1 MENMP
6 KNLVLTAYSHEPF
19 LPCELKEIVTYAKKK
34 KITNRNEKVGLKKD
48 VGAIPTNRG
57 YILHT
62 KELVLFTNTLQPFYQ
77 INGRHTV
84 DELCTT
90 AEAESFLQ
98 ELYHC
103 DLLSFGSN
111 SGQIMVKDVPKKHRD
126 LYNGGDFVTFPLVPM
141 TVELNLTNACNFS
154 CIHCS
159 KDSKPRHKID
169 TGNELSIDDYK
180 KIIDECVQ
188 VGVLKLIL
196 MGGEPLYYQD
206 FLKLVRY
213 AKEKGIRNLGTST
226 NGWLVNDDIAK
237 ELSKYFSDIQ
247 VSIHG
252 ASSSTHDSIVGRK
265 GAWEQA
271 QRAIRSLKKYNMKVN
286 VSFTVMR
293 ENIDDISKM
302 PGLVKEYGGNSLR
315 FICLNDLEGR
325 GSLLKG
331 WSVEEVYQIGN
342 EMKKMYE
349 NLPAGLELEA
359 GGFPPLHPIKNNA
372 FSYGCSAGKTLLSIA
387 SDGRVRVCGSLH
399 NDVGNVREKSILD
412 IWHSSELVEMRKQ
425 SDCDCN
431 YRSICYGMCQI
442 KQWN

>member
-1 MENMP
+1 
-6 KNLVLTAYSHEPF
+6 LVLNAYSHEPF
-19 LPCELKEIVTYAKKK
+19 LPCDLKEIVTHTKKK
-34 KITNRNEKVGLKKD
+34 ELTNRNEKVGLKKD
-48 VGAIPTNRG
+48 VKAIPLNKG

-77 INGRHTV
+77 INGRCTV

-90 AEAESFLQ
+90 AEAESFLK
-98 ELYHC
+98 ELYYYN
-103 DLLSFGSN
+103 LLSFGSN
-111 SGQIMVKDVPKKHRD
+111 NGKIIVKDIQKKYSD
-126 LYNGGDFVTFPLVPM
+126 LYNEKDFVTFPLVPI
-141 TVELNLTNACNFS
+141 TVELNLTNTCNFS

-159 KDSKPRHKID
+159 KDSKPKDKID
-169 TGNELSIDDYK
+169 LENELSTDEYK

-188 VGVLKLIL
+188 IGVLKLLL

-206 FLKLVRY
+206 FLELVKY

-226 NGWLVNDDIAK
+226 NGWLVDDDTAK
-237 ELSKYFSDIQ
+237 ELSKHFSDIQ

-302 PGLVKEYGGNSLR
+302 PSLVKECGGNSLR

-325 GSLLKG
+325 GSSLKG
-331 WSVEEVYQIGN
+331 WSVEEVTQIGN

-349 NLPAGLELEA
+349 NSSAGLELEA
-359 GGFPPLHPIKNNA
+359 GGFPPLHPIKNDA

-399 NDVGNVREKSILD
+399 NDVGNVRVKSILD

-431 YRSICYGMCQI
+431 YRSICYGMCLI
-442 KQWN
+442 KQWD